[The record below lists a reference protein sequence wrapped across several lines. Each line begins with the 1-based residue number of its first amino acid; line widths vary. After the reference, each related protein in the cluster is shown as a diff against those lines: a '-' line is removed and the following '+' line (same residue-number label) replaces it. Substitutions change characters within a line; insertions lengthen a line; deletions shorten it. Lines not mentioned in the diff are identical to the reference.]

1 VSDNFVFLVLLKIE
15 GSIFENQK
23 FPEKNS
29 EAIVGP
35 YSKKSPRG
43 DGQGG

>member
-1 VSDNFVFLVLLKIE
+1 MLLKIE

-23 FPEKNS
+23 FLEKNS

-35 YSKKSPRG
+35 YFKKRRG
-43 DGQGG
+43 GRRGGG